1 MASLYSTL
9 VMLTG
14 WASTDGAIAP
24 VCTRRHRHTTFSGYQ
39 VLVELRDGLVV
50 VSGALDTMI
59 IEACFI
65 DDFERR
71 YPDLFREVVSAAE
84 WRSQCNDSG
93 SRCRICRLPDE
104 LRDSISAEEFVG
116 TPLDFDSSSIPSSQ
130 HVEPLAVTP
139 SSPPSPI
146 PQQRRRNLPEPF
158 EAESSSV
165 VSATAFQQPSRHR
178 LRSHHC
184 SNQKKSAK
192 PQKLL
197 VAKSKST
204 TGKKTSTA
212 SPKSDILARKDTT
225 RRTMDEDGPEKAL
238 HRAVFDYITKRPTEA
253 WMASISRYTK

>member
-14 WASTDGAIAP
+14 WAATDGAIAP

-71 YPDLFREVVSAAE
+71 YPDLFREVVSSAE
-84 WRSQCNDSG
+84 WRSQCNNSG

-116 TPLDFDSSSIPSSQ
+116 TSPACRTVGGD
-130 HVEPLAVTP
+130 P

-146 PQQRRRNLPEPF
+146 PQQRPRNLPEPF
-158 EAESSSV
+158 EAESSS
-165 VSATAFQQPSRHR
+165 QPSRHR
-178 LRSHHC
+178 LRSHHR
-184 SNQKKSAK
+184 SNQKKSGK

-197 VAKSKST
+197 
-204 TGKKTSTA
+204 
-212 SPKSDILARKDTT
+212 DTT
-225 RRTMDEDGPEKAL
+225 PPRTMHEDGPEKAL

-253 WMASISRYTK
+253 WMATISRYTKR